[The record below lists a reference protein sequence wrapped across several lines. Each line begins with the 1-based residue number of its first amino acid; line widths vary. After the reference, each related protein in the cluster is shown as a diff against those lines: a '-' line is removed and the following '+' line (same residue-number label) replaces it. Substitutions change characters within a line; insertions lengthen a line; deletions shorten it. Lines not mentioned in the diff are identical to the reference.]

1 MKVASRNVALLT
13 ASQALLFTNN
23 VILIA
28 INGLAGFALAP
39 SPALATLPV
48 TGYVVGAALSTYP
61 MSMYMRRAGRRAG
74 FTAGAVA
81 GMAGAALCAL
91 AVWIGAFW
99 LLCLGTLIAGVY
111 NAAGAYYRFAAAD
124 TASAEYKSRAISLV
138 MAGGIVGGVIGPE
151 TSKLTRELLP
161 VTYLGTYLSL
171 IAFALAAIAILRWV
185 DIPRLSEHERDDSGR
200 PLAAIMAQP
209 VFVVAVISAMVGYG
223 VMNLLMTATP
233 IAMTH
238 HHHHHYNDAA
248 FVLEWHVIGMFL
260 PSFFTGS
267 LIRRFGVLQVML
279 AGALLMFLCIAFA
292 LSGTGLANFWV
303 ALVLLGVGWNFLF
316 IGGTTLLTEA
326 YTPPE
331 KAKTQ
336 GINDLL
342 VFLTMATSSFSSG
355 ALVTSTGWDALNW
368 WSLPFLVVTTLAT
381 LWLLTQRRIAPT
393 PQVGA

>member
-1 MKVASRNVALLT
+1 
-13 ASQALLFTNN
+13 
-23 VILIA
+23 
-28 INGLAGFALAP
+28 
-39 SPALATLPV
+39 
-48 TGYVVGAALSTYP
+48 
-61 MSMYMRRAGRRAG
+61 
-74 FTAGAVA
+74 
-81 GMAGAALCAL
+81 L
-91 AVWIGAFW
+91 AVWLGAFW
-99 LLCLGTLIAGVY
+99 LLCLGTLVAGVY

-124 TASAEYKSRAISLV
+124 TAGTEFKSKAISLV

-171 IAFALAAIAILRWV
+171 IAFALVAMAILRWI
-185 DIPRLSEHERDDSGR
+185 DIPRLSEHEREESGR

-238 HHHHHYNDAA
+238 HHHHHYDDAA

-267 LIRRFGVLQVML
+267 LIKRFGVLQVML
-279 AGALLMFLCIAFA
+279 AGAVLMFLCIGFA
-292 LSGTGLANFWV
+292 LSGTGLANFWI

-368 WSLPFLVVTTLAT
+368 WSLPFLVATMLAT
-381 LWLLTQRRIAPT
+381 LWLLVQRRLAPT

>member
-1 MKVASRNVALLT
+1 MDPARRNVALLT

-61 MSMYMRRAGRRAG
+61 VSMYMRRAGRRAG
-74 FTAGAVA
+74 FTAGAAA

-91 AVWIGAFW
+91 AVWLGMFW
-99 LLCLGTLIAGVY
+99 LLCLGTLVSGVY

-124 TASAEYKSRAISLV
+124 TAAMDFKSKAISLV
-138 MAGGIVGGVIGPE
+138 MAGGIVGGIVGPE

-171 IAFALAAIAILRWV
+171 IAFAAVAIAILRWIQ
-185 DIPRLSEHERDDSGR
+185 IPTLPEHERRETGR
-200 PLAAIMAQP
+200 PLRAIMAQP

-238 HHHHHYNDAA
+238 HHHHHYDDAA

-279 AGALLMFLCIAFA
+279 VGAALMFVCVAFA
-292 LSGTGLANFWV
+292 LSGTDLVSFWA

-326 YTPPE
+326 YTPAE

-336 GINDLL
+336 GVNDLL
-342 VFLTMATSSFSSG
+342 VFLTMAASSFSSG

-381 LWLLTQRRIAPT
+381 LWLLTQRREAPQRELQ
-393 PQVGA
+393 P